1 VPKGPQEQRVLT
13 PEGLQTTA
21 QRRFLKQKFL
31 EWVRKGYAAMSKR
44 IGKSLVVN
52 GVTLVTEASWNAELD
67 AKHERL
73 VEWLKDQGLAGVLI
87 RRNENVAWVTG
98 GAVELRVLTP
108 AETGVASL
116 LVTATGKRYYIT
128 TENEAPRLHDEE
140 FGALDF
146 EPVLFP
152 WWADDTVAAATK
164 LAGGPLGSDMPG
176 AGLTPVNLYPLR
188 AALCES
194 EIARYRWLGAETA
207 AATVEALHEVEPGL
221 SEFDM
226 EAITAAGLLRRGI
239 LPSVA
244 LYAVDERIFSYKHA
258 VPRGRRLKQYG
269 MLNLCSRKW
278 GLAISITRFIHFGAL
293 PQELAERFNSAAHVN
308 AALLN
313 ASRAGTT
320 SSELFK
326 VAQAAYSAEGFPGEE
341 RFHHQGGPTGYGE
354 REWVATPQGT
364 EVVVDNQAFAWNPS
378 IRGGKVE
385 DTVILHDGVI
395 ENLTSTPELPVLAE
409 AAVEGSSYAA
419 AGVLVK

>member
-1 VPKGPQEQRVLT
+1 
-13 PEGLQTTA
+13 
-21 QRRFLKQKFL
+21 
-31 EWVRKGYAAMSKR
+31 MSKR

-52 GVTLVTEASWNAELD
+52 GATLVTEAMWNAELN
-67 AKHERL
+67 AKHEQL
-73 VEWLKDQGLAGVLI
+73 VEWLKGRGLAGVLI
-87 RRNENVAWVTG
+87 RRNENVAWLTG

-108 AETGVASL
+108 GETGVASL
-116 LVTATGKRYYIT
+116 LVTSAGKRYYFT
-128 TENEAPRLHDEE
+128 TENEAPRLNDEE

-146 EPVLFP
+146 EPILFP
-152 WWADDTVAAATK
+152 WWADDTVAAAAR
-164 LAGGPLGSDMPG
+164 LAGGSLGADAPG
-176 AGLTPVNLYPLR
+176 AGLTLVNLYPMR
-188 AALCES
+188 AALSES
-194 EIARYRWLGAETA
+194 EIVRYRWLGAETA

-221 SEFDM
+221 SEYDL
-226 EAITAAGLLRRGI
+226 EAITAAGLIRRGI

-244 LYAVDERIFSYKHA
+244 LYAVDERILKYKHA

-293 PQELAERFNSAAHVN
+293 PEELGARFNSAAQVN

-313 ASRAGTT
+313 ASRAGAT
-320 SSELFK
+320 SAELFR
-326 VAQAAYSAEGFPGEE
+326 VAQAAYSAERFPGEE

-354 REWVATPQGT
+354 REWVATPEGT

-385 DTVILHDGVI
+385 DTVILCDGVI
-395 ENLTSTPELPVLAE
+395 ENLTATPELPMLTDAV
-409 AAVEGSSYAA
+409 VEGSTYAA